1 MNSRWITTAC
11 RNSLTGFLGFVALAA
26 SADPIAP
33 APPQSISIRVT
44 GATIHTVS
52 ADVIENAQML
62 FDAGRIVAI
71 GSAGTPSPEAG
82 QTIDL
87 TGLHIYPGMISAN
100 TTLGLVEIEG
110 VRATLDVAEP
120 GSINP
125 NVRAERAVNPDSAL
139 FPVTR
144 ANGVL
149 AALTVPQTSANGL
162 IAGQSAVIELD
173 GWTWE
178 DMTLRA
184 RVGMHIDWPTLVF
197 PAELP
202 DVRRAELEKARDEQ
216 RELLRKSFEDA
227 LAYGRARE
235 AGEDQPIDLRW
246 EAMLPVLDGTQP
258 VFVHADRLVEIRDA
272 LAFAEEYGLA
282 LVLVGGADAWR
293 IADTLA
299 QRDIAVIVSNVHRL
313 PLRRWEGYST
323 PSENAVRLAEAGV
336 RFAIAGDGTPF
347 EAAHE
352 RNLPYE
358 AADAVAHG
366 LPEIEGLRAV
376 TLYPAQILGIDDRL
390 GSLDVGKD
398 ATFIVTDGNPLDIR
412 THVLAAW
419 IRGRPVDL
427 TSRHTQL
434 YEKYQERQRQLT
446 DQGAQSRH

>member
-1 MNSRWITTAC
+1 MNSRWTTILSTERC
-11 RNSLTGFLGFVALAA
+11 SVLVGFAGFIALAA
-26 SADPIAP
+26 SADPIVP
-33 APPQSISIRVT
+33 APPQSMPIRIT

-52 ADVIENAQML
+52 GDVIENGQML
-62 FDAGRIVAI
+62 FDEGRIVAI
-71 GSAGTPSPEAG
+71 DAMGASLPEAG

-87 TGLHIYPGMISAN
+87 SGLHVYPGMISAN
-100 TTLGLVEIEG
+100 TTLGLVEIQG

-120 GSINP
+120 GAVNP
-125 NVRAERAVNPDSAL
+125 NVRAERAVNPESAL

-162 IAGQSAVIELD
+162 IAGQSAVIEFD
-173 GWTWE
+173 GWTYE
-178 DMTLRA
+178 DMTVRA
-184 RVGMHIDWPTLVF
+184 QVGMHIDWPTLIF
-197 PAELP
+197 PADLP
-202 DVRRAELEKARDEQ
+202 DVRRTELEKRRDEQ

-227 LAYGRARE
+227 LAYRRARE
-235 AGEDQPIDLRW
+235 AGDDQPIDLRW

-258 VFVHADRLVEIRDA
+258 IFVRADRLVEIRDA
-272 LAFAEEYGLA
+272 LAFAEKYGLR

-299 QRDIAVIVSNVHRL
+299 QRDVAVIVSNVHRL

-323 PSENAVRLAEAGV
+323 PSENVVALAQSGV
-336 RFAIAGDGTPF
+336 RFAIAGEGAPF
-347 EAAHE
+347 DAAHE

-376 TLYPAQILGIDDRL
+376 TLYPAEILGVDDRL
-390 GSLDVGKD
+390 GSLEVGKD
-398 ATFIVTDGNPLDIR
+398 ATFIVTDGNPLEIR
-412 THVLAAW
+412 THVLGAW
-419 IRGRPVDL
+419 IRGRPLDL
-427 TSRHTQL
+427 TSRHTEL

-446 DQGAQSRH
+446 DQSN